1 MQYHS
6 IEHLERKNEFCRVLL
21 VACHDA
27 TQVLIVTPDK
37 MDSLEDYFKLA
48 FNDKAAK
55 ELRNKKSLKINE
67 NLTIFFEGKDK
78 DSGFKKENIFAPWAS
93 INTIYNVIK
102 DPRAVNTFY
111 IPHSGENSGPGT
123 KDELKLYLENYPKSK
138 AV

>member
-6 IEHLERKNEFCRVLL
+6 VEYLERKSEFCRVLL
-21 VACHDA
+21 LACQGV
-27 TQVLIVTPDK
+27 TQLLIVTPDK
-37 MDSLEDYFKLA
+37 MDSLNDYFKLA
-48 FNDKAAK
+48 FGDKAAK
-55 ELRNKKSLKINE
+55 ELRTAKSININE
-67 NLTIFFEGKDK
+67 KLTIFFEGKDK
-78 DSGFKKENIFAPWAS
+78 DSEFKKGNIFAPWAS

-102 DPRAVNTFY
+102 DPRGVNTFY